1 MQKHAYKWLPHTD
14 WQLLKKKEEEEE
26 KNYPCLILHHLCNH
40 RTLCIKNME
49 LRLCSS
55 LNTSLSSPTSSITS
69 DPKQTSGDRPVMG
82 SSARTWPEEA
92 RLPCTQQSVNS
103 SKQTNRQSSE
113 GTEGCK
119 KGEGGI
125 GFEAG
130 RVKRPPKLCKIL
142 YPTASKGLVVSWA
155 SIGVKQLSLLFAPSY
170 IIF

>member
-1 MQKHAYKWLPHTD
+1 MQFYWNLQVTLIIINTNAEACFQMVATYWLATS
-14 WQLLKKKEEEEE
+14 KKRRK
-26 KNYPCLILHHLCNH
+26 KRKKGCSILHHLCNH

-49 LRLCSS
+49 LGSS

-69 DPKQTSGDRPVMG
+69 DPKQTSGDWPAMG

-113 GTEGCK
+113 GAEGYK
-119 KGEGGI
+119 KGGWDV

-130 RVKRPPKLCKIL
+130 RVKRPPRLCKIL
-142 YPTASKGLVVSWA
+142 YPAAS
-155 SIGVKQLSLLFAPSY
+155 
-170 IIF
+170 